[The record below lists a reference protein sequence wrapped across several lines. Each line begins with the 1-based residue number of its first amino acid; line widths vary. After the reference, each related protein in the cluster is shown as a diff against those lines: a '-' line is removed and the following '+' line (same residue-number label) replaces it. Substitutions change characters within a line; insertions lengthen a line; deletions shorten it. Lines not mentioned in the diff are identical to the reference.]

1 MILIK
6 DNHNGSSIWNI
17 NKEHIEEWNLIELT
31 DEDFKIIINT
41 LDDHWEFYSEIKEFV
56 SSLTGDL
63 IFDGS
68 INPIKKD

>member
-1 MILIK
+1 MKLIE
-6 DNHNGSSIWNI
+6 DNSNGSSVWNI
-17 NKEHIEEWNLIELT
+17 DKHQIEEWSHIELT

>member
-1 MILIK
+1 MILIE
-6 DNHNGSSIWNI
+6 DNSNGASVWNI
-17 NKEHIEEWNLIELT
+17 NKEDVERWSHIELT

>member
-1 MILIK
+1 MKLIE
-6 DNHNGSSIWNI
+6 DNSNGSSVWNI
-17 NKEHIEEWNLIELT
+17 DKQQIEEWSHIELT